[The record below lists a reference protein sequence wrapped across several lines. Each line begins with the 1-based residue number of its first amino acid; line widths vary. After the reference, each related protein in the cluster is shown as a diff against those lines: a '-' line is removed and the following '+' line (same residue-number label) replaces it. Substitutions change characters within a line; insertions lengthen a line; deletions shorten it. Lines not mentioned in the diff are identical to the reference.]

1 MKLFEISLQHI
12 HTLNYISLS
21 KVKISCIVWNY
32 EYSSIFVRNV
42 VRSPLAT
49 NGNQGQIGSSVH
61 VHFAWRKNV
70 WTLLKILKSRENY
83 VQNFLLILRKCLCI
97 CSVIKIP
104 QRSSAQCEVQILQP
118 FLGHGNVSIQFKSK
132 AYLLSLNYINIVFY
146 QSKTYAVKKV
156 NQTNFYLSISSP
168 KQPYLSLSSYNSYIL
183 QTNLAQRIAGK
194 G

>member
-1 MKLFEISLQHI
+1 M
-12 HTLNYISLS
+12 
-21 KVKISCIVWNY
+21 
-32 EYSSIFVRNV
+32 
-42 VRSPLAT
+42 
-49 NGNQGQIGSSVH
+49 
-61 VHFAWRKNV
+61 
-70 WTLLKILKSRENY
+70 LKTRENY